1 MKELVECYK
10 EAQDKQGYVP
20 RFRPSPPSERSL
32 PRESQPKPPLPEKS
46 QPVPSTAS
54 ASTVS
59 LEDIKKLY
67 GQAASA
73 HTAPKT
79 PQGTHAVVVDLC
91 SPDKQDSTGKLTPE
105 VRKDGAWRYQ
115 NDLSAGVMIRFHPG
129 GRQEQGRM
137 STPKGAAWQIATFE
151 NGDSI
156 DANSC
161 LGDTVLLYFL
171 CDCRCKR

>member
-1 MKELVECYK
+1 MRELVDCYK
-10 EAQDKQGYVP
+10 DAQDKQGYVP

-54 ASTVS
+54 ASPVS

-67 GQAASA
+67 AQAASA

-105 VRKDGAWRYQ
+105 V
-115 NDLSAGVMIRFHPG
+115 
-129 GRQEQGRM
+129 GRM
-137 STPKGAAWQIATFE
+137 E
-151 NGDSI
+151 H
-156 DANSC
+156 
-161 LGDTVLLYFL
+161 GDTKMISVLV
-171 CDCRCKR
+171 

>member
-1 MKELVECYK
+1 M
-10 EAQDKQGYVP
+10 
-20 RFRPSPPSERSL
+20 
-32 PRESQPKPPLPEKS
+32 
-46 QPVPSTAS
+46 PSTAS

-73 HTAPKT
+73 NTAPKT

-115 NDLSAGVMIRFHPG
+115 NDISAGVMIRFHPG

-137 STPKGAAWQIATFE
+137 TTPKGQPGRLRLSRMVTALTQ
-151 NGDSI
+151 
-156 DANSC
+156 
-161 LGDTVLLYFL
+161 TVA
-171 CDCRCKR
+171 